1 MTSTNPPPGGTGE
14 TGGTTSRV
22 TQAVVQ
28 QTQQAI
34 ITSQMEL
41 EKARELSEIEELDK
55 AEWNLHCEQYGGEEV
70 GIQACYDFLFALDW
84 E

>member
-1 MTSTNPPPGGTGE
+1 MVMNE
-14 TGGTTSRV
+14 ENQMRLEE
-22 TQAVVQ
+22 
-28 QTQQAI
+28 AI
-34 ITSQMEL
+34 EMGMRLLSSLLMIVEMEL

-55 AEWNLHCEQYGGEEV
+55 AEWGLHCEQYGGEEV